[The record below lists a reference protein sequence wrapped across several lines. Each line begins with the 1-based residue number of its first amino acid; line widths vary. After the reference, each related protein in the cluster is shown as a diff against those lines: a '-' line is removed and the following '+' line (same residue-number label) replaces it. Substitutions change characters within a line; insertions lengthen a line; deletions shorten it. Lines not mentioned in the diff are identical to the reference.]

1 MSSSPLKINVCSETA
16 LLRMKG
22 EGVNTAFI
30 DCVELLKEGKDVDVV
45 VNQEERGD
53 LMHSH
58 TYGPYYFLRGLA
70 YRNKKILT
78 VHVIP
83 DSIKGSLPWAKT
95 LMPFVKWYFKQ
106 VYSYADVC
114 IAISPMVEKVIR
126 DLGVQS
132 KIVRLS
138 NPLQLEK
145 WKRTKELRAKGRAIL
160 GLKENEF
167 CVIGVGQLQ
176 QRKGPQDFIE
186 IGKQIPNAQ
195 FRWIGGRP
203 FGLMTEGIKKLN
215 KQIDEAPANIQFAGL
230 FSLEDMPCLYAAA
243 DMMLFLSYQENS
255 PLAPIE
261 AAASGIPVI
270 YRNLEEY
277 RLLYH
282 NEYLKASTNAQF
294 TDWVNQLMNDEN
306 TYSHGVKVSQQLIT
320 QFEKENIRRQLMRL
334 YRNVNEQSQ
343 PQRNQKGIFNS
354 APEIASAT

>member
-1 MSSSPLKINVCSETA
+1 MNAAPLKINVCSETA

-30 DCVELLKEGKDVDVV
+30 DCVELLKEGEDVSVV
-45 VNQEERGD
+45 INQEERGD

-58 TYGPYYFLRGLA
+58 TYGPYFFLRGLF

-95 LMPFVKWYFKQ
+95 LMPFVKWYFRQ

-167 CVIGVGQLQ
+167 CVLGVGQLQ
-176 QRKGPQDFIE
+176 QRKGPQDFVE
-186 IGKQIPNAQ
+186 IGKQIPSAQ

-203 FGLMTEGIKKLN
+203 FVLMTEGIKKLN
-215 KQIDEAPANIQFAGL
+215 RQIDEAPSNIRFAGL
-230 FSLEDMPCLYAAA
+230 FSLEEMPCLYAAA
-243 DMMLFLSYQENS
+243 DVMLFLSYQENS

-282 NEYLKASTNAQF
+282 NEYWKANTNEQF
-294 TDWVNQLMNDEN
+294 VDWIHRLMKDESA
-306 TYSHGVKVSQQLIT
+306 YSQGVQISQQLIT
-320 QFEKENIRRQLMRL
+320 QFEKENIRRQLLHL
-334 YRNVNEQSQ
+334 YRNVNEQS
-343 PQRNQKGIFNS
+343 RARKNQKGIFNS
-354 APEIASAT
+354 PGKMATAS

>member
-1 MSSSPLKINVCSETA
+1 MNDVPLKINVCSETA
-16 LLRMKG
+16 LLRMQG

-30 DCVELLKEGKDVDVV
+30 DCVELLKERKDVDVV
-45 VNQEERGD
+45 INQEDHGD

-58 TYGPYYFLRGLA
+58 TYGPYFFLRGLG

-83 DSIKGSLPWAKT
+83 DSIKGSLPWANT

-114 IAISPMVEKVIR
+114 IAISPMVEKTIR

-167 CVIGVGQLQ
+167 CVLGVGQLQ

-186 IGKQIPNAQ
+186 IGKQIPQAQ

-215 KQIDEAPANIQFAGL
+215 KQIDDAPANIQFAGL
-230 FSLEDMPCLYAAA
+230 FPLEEMSCLYAAA
-243 DMMLFLSYQENS
+243 DLMLFLSYQENS
-255 PLAPIE
+255 PLAPVE

-277 RLLYH
+277 GLLYH
-282 NEYLKASTNAQF
+282 NEYWKANTNEQF
-294 TDWVNQLMNDEN
+294 IDWVNQLMTNEN
-306 TYSHGVKVSQQLIT
+306 TYSQGVKISQQLIT
-320 QFEKENIRRQLMRL
+320 QFEKENIREQLMRL
-334 YRNVNEQSQ
+334 YKNVNEQSQ
-343 PQRNQKGIFNS
+343 ARKNQRSIFNS
-354 APEIASAT
+354 KQKMATVS

>member
-1 MSSSPLKINVCSETA
+1 MIAAPLKINVCSETA

-22 EGVNTAFI
+22 EGVNTAFV
-30 DCVELLKEGKDVDVV
+30 DCVELLKEKKDVDVV
-45 VNQEERGD
+45 INQEEHGD

-58 TYGPYYFLRGLA
+58 TYGPYFFLRGLG

-83 DSIKGSLPWAKT
+83 DSIRGSLPWAKT

-114 IAISPMVEKVIR
+114 IAISPMVEKTIC

-138 NPLQLEK
+138 NPLQLDK
-145 WKRTKELRAKGRAIL
+145 WKRTKELRTKGRAIL
-160 GLKENEF
+160 GLKENDF
-167 CVIGVGQLQ
+167 CVLGVGQLQ
-176 QRKGPQDFIE
+176 QRKGPHDFIE

-203 FGLMTEGIKKLN
+203 FGLMTEGIKTLN
-215 KQIDEAPANIQFAGL
+215 KQIDEAPPNIRFAGL

-261 AAASGIPVI
+261 AAASGMPVI

-277 RLLYH
+277 RMLYH
-282 NEYLKASTNAQF
+282 NEYWKASTNMQF
-294 TDWVNQLMNDEN
+294 ADWVKRLMNDAN
-306 TYSHGVKVSQQLIT
+306 AYSHGEKISQQLIT
-320 QFEKENIRRQLMRL
+320 QFEKENIRKQLVNL
-334 YRNVNEQSQ
+334 YKNVNEQSQ
-343 PQRNQKGIFNS
+343 ARKNQRNHISKRK
-354 APEIASAT
+354 IAAAS

>member
-1 MSSSPLKINVCSETA
+1 MTVTPLKINVCSETA

-30 DCVELLKEGKDVDVV
+30 DCVELLKERKDVDVV
-45 VNQEERGD
+45 INQEDHGD

-58 TYGPYYFLRGLA
+58 TYGPYYFLRGLG

-114 IAISPMVEKVIR
+114 IAISPMVEKTIR

-145 WKRTKELRAKGRAIL
+145 WRRTKELRAKGRTIL

-167 CVIGVGQLQ
+167 CVLGVGQLQ

-186 IGKQIPNAQ
+186 IGKQIPSAQ

-243 DMMLFLSYQENS
+243 DLMLFLSYQENS
-255 PLAPIE
+255 PLAPVE
-261 AAASGIPVI
+261 AAASGMPVI

-282 NEYLKASTNAQF
+282 NEYWKASTNEHF
-294 TDWVNQLMNDEN
+294 VDWVNRLMKDEN
-306 TYSHGVKVSQQLIT
+306 AYSQGLKISQQLIT
-320 QFEKENIRRQLMRL
+320 QFEKENIREQLMRL
-334 YRNVNEQSQ
+334 YKNVNEQSQ
-343 PQRNQKGIFNS
+343 TRNNQRGIFNS
-354 APEIASAT
+354 KQKMATAS